1 MKKLIVIPALL
12 VAIGGGTALAQT
24 DLLGFAQSNPTITA
38 EQAKAAALKE
48 VKGKIVEFEYDGDDY
63 RPHYELDIVA
73 GNEKVEVYVD
83 AKSGAVKVKER
94 EIRGE
99 FDDFDD
105 DDDVNYLAQA
115 KISTEQAIKIA
126 KAKASGTVTKVKLD
140 KDDHRLVYEIEI
152 KNGQTEYEFDID
164 AQTGEIVKFE
174 EDLED

>member
-1 MKKLIVIPALL
+1 MLQTIQRLLCGEACAVKKEQYSDGDTDKCWEYFSELSP
-12 VAIGGGTALAQT
+12 GGG
-24 DLLGFAQSNPTITA
+24 N
-38 EQAKAAALKE
+38 
-48 VKGKIVEFEYDGDDY
+48 DGDDY